1 MDAERWQRLSPLLD
15 ALLELDEE
23 ARAQSLAS
31 LREDDAQLADDLEE
45 LLALEAGREDFLSE
59 PLIAPHPGVHAG
71 ATVGPYEL
79 ERMLGEGGMG
89 QVWLA
94 RRADGLYQ
102 RRVALKL
109 LRPGL
114 ADPNL
119 RLRFTRERQIL
130 ARLEHPHIARLLDAG
145 ISSDNQPYLALE
157 YVEGEPVTDWCRSR
171 GPSVSTRVQLFL
183 QVCDAVSHAH
193 TNLIVHRDLKPSNIL
208 VTPLDDVRL
217 LDFGIAKLLD
227 TPEQA
232 LDHTRTGLRT
242 FTLHYAAPEQIR
254 GEPVTTMTDV
264 YSLGVVLY
272 EILAGCK
279 PYQLKRQ
286 SDAQWEDAILNVDP
300 VRPSQALQRE
310 STGSGRGS
318 DARARRQA
326 HEVAGDLDNIVL
338 KAMSKKPEQRYPS
351 VEALALDL
359 QRWLDGKPVHARPHS
374 LSYRARK
381 YVRRHRWALT
391 TGLAV
396 SLVLLTALGMV
407 AWQARQAVR
416 ESARAQAMQ
425 NFVVGLFENASGG
438 PAGATLDVRELL
450 EGGERRIDQELARQP
465 QARAELLGVV
475 ARLRVGLGDYDHALD
490 LLRRQS
496 ALVAGIGN
504 PPASL
509 QLQAATD
516 LGRVQHLKGQVDDCI
531 GTMQPLLAL
540 AREEERRLPLPV
552 SDFYSQLG
560 RCHQA
565 VRAIDEARVL
575 FLRSL
580 ALRRDP
586 LKDDA
591 GIVENLSDLAILHSA
606 GGDTARALS
615 EMRAALA
622 LLRSRAGDRHP
633 LAVDLLRMLCSLER
647 ESSNTAGAE
656 RDCSQALAL
665 AMDLRGPMHQSTID
679 ARRQLAAVHVD
690 QGRFAEAEAE
700 FQDTLGWMLA
710 RLGDRHADVAR
721 SYNSLAIVA
730 WERGDD
736 ATALRHLERAV
747 DIWRETGNDMLL
759 ASGLFNLSMVLHD
772 AGRDAEAEP
781 LVREA
786 LALRR
791 ASFGERHGLVGDTL
805 RLLGEI
811 QAGLGRDDAG
821 ATLRLAQTLTRE
833 GYGAQH
839 SHTRRAELSL
849 ARFEAVQGDTAA
861 LARLDVLADLPPG
874 EHELRKA
881 GWLARAYAAGIRC
894 GRPGARALELS
905 NLDALLA
912 QVQQAQPEGGAI
924 LREVRGVRDACQS
937 GALAARQALNRAA
950 TAAAAVRSAPRRAK
964 SS

>member
-15 ALLELDEE
+15 ALLELDDE

-31 LREDDAQLADDLEE
+31 LREEDPQLADDLEQ
-45 LLALEAGREDFLSE
+45 LLALEAEREDFLSE
-59 PLIAPHPGVHAG
+59 PLIAPNPGVHAG
-71 ATVGPYEL
+71 AAVGPYEL

-157 YVEGEPVTDWCRSR
+157 YVEGEPVTDWCKSR
-171 GPSVSTRVQLFL
+171 EPGVETRVRLFL

-272 EILAGCK
+272 EILVGSK
-279 PYQLKRQ
+279 PYQLKRP
-286 SDAQWEDAILNVDP
+286 SDAQWEDAILHVDP
-300 VRPSQALQRE
+300 ARPSLALQRE
-310 STGSGRGS
+310 AVSGGQGTDVRV
-318 DARARRQA
+318 RRRM
-326 HEVAGDLDNIVL
+326 HEIAGDLDNIVL
-338 KAMSKKPEQRYPS
+338 KAMSKRPEQRYPS

-374 LSYRARK
+374 LSYRMRK
-381 YVRRHRWALT
+381 YVRRHRWALS

-407 AWQARQAVR
+407 AWQARQAVQ

-438 PAGATLDVRELL
+438 PAGGTVDVRQLL

-465 QARAELLGVV
+465 LARAELLGVV
-475 ARLRVGLGDYDHALD
+475 ARLRLGLGDYDHALG

-496 ALVAGIGN
+496 ALVAGLGD

-509 QLQAATD
+509 QLQSATD
-516 LGRVQHLKGQVDDCI
+516 LGRALRLKGQIDDCI
-531 GTMQPLLAL
+531 ATMRPLLAL
-540 AREEERRLPLPV
+540 ARDEERRLPLQA
-552 SDFYSQLG
+552 SEFYSQLG
-560 RCHQA
+560 RCHHA
-565 VRAIDEARVL
+565 ARAIDEARVL
-575 FLRSL
+575 YLRSL

-591 GIVENLSDLAILHSA
+591 GIVENLADLAGLHSA

-622 LLRSRAGDRHP
+622 LLRSSAGERHP
-633 LAVDLLRMLCSLER
+633 LAIELLRTLCSLER
-647 ESSNTAGAE
+647 ESSNTASAE

-665 AMDLRGPMHQSTID
+665 GMDLFGPRHQSTID
-679 ARRQLAAVHVD
+679 ARRQLAAIHVD

-700 FQDTLGWMLA
+700 FQDTMGWLLT

-721 SYNSLAIVA
+721 NYNSLAIVA
-730 WERGDD
+730 WERGDY
-736 ATALRHLERAV
+736 ATAQRHLERAV
-747 DIWRETGNDMLL
+747 DIWRETGGTTLL
-759 ASGLFNLSMVLHD
+759 AGGLFNLAMVLHGS
-772 AGRDAEAEP
+772 GRDAEAEP
-781 LVREA
+781 LLREA

-791 ASFGERHGLVGDTL
+791 ASFGDRHGLVGDTL
-805 RLLGEI
+805 RLLGEVE
-811 QAGLGRDDAG
+811 AGLGREDAG
-821 ATLRLAQTLTRE
+821 ATLRLAQALTR
-833 GYGAQH
+833 GDYGPRH
-839 SHTRRAELSL
+839 SHTRRAEISL
-849 ARFEAVQGDTAA
+849 ARFEAAAGNAAA
-861 LARLDVLADLPPG
+861 LARLDALADLPQA

-881 GWLARAYAAGIRC
+881 GWLARAYAAGVRC
-894 GRPGARALELS
+894 GQPGARARALS
-905 NLDALLA
+905 DLDALLA
-912 QVQQAQPEGGAI
+912 QLQQAQPEGGAVP
-924 LREVRGVRDACQS
+924 REVQAVREACRS
-937 GALAARQALNRAA
+937 GALSP
-950 TAAAAVRSAPRRAK
+950 AAAAAAAARSGPRRA
-964 SS
+964 

>member
-15 ALLELDEE
+15 ALLELDDA

-31 LREDDAQLADDLEE
+31 LREDDPQLADDLEE
-45 LLALEAGREDFLSE
+45 LLALESGSEDFLAE
-59 PLIAPHPGVHAG
+59 PLITPHPGVHAG

-109 LRPGL
+109 LRPGI

-157 YVEGEPVTDWCRSR
+157 YVEGEPITDWCKSR
-171 GPSVSTRVQLFL
+171 EPSVATRVRLFL
-183 QVCDAVSHAH
+183 QICDAVSHAH

-227 TPEQA
+227 TPEHA

-272 EILAGCK
+272 EILVGSK
-279 PYQLKRQ
+279 PYQLKHP
-286 SDAQWEDAILNVDP
+286 SDAQWEDAILNADP
-300 VRPSQALQRE
+300 TRPSLALQRE
-310 STGSGRGS
+310 AVSGGQGTDVRV
-318 DARARRQA
+318 RRRTQ
-326 HEVAGDLDNIVL
+326 EIAGDLDNIVL
-338 KAMSKKPEQRYPS
+338 KAMSKRAEQRYQS

-374 LSYRARK
+374 LSYRVRK
-381 YVRRHRWALT
+381 YVRRHRWAVS
-391 TGLAV
+391 TGVAV

-407 AWQARQAVR
+407 AWQARQAVQ

-425 NFVVGLFENASGG
+425 NFVVGLFENASSG
-438 PAGATLDVRELL
+438 PAGSTVDVRQLL

-475 ARLRVGLGDYDHALD
+475 ARLRLGLGDYDHALE

-496 ALVAGIGN
+496 ALVAGIGS

-509 QLQAATD
+509 QLQSATD
-516 LGRVQHLKGQVDDCI
+516 LGRVLRLKGQIDDCI
-531 GTMQPLLAL
+531 ATMRPRLAL
-540 AREEERRLPLPV
+540 ARDEERRLPLPV
-552 SDFYSQLG
+552 SEFYSQLG
-560 RCHQA
+560 RCHHA
-565 VRAIDEARVL
+565 ARGIEEARVL
-575 FLRSL
+575 YLRSL

-591 GIVENLSDLAILHSA
+591 GIVENLADLAGLHSA
-606 GGDTARALS
+606 TGDTARALS
-615 EMRAALA
+615 ETRAALA
-622 LLRSRAGDRHP
+622 LLRSSAGERHP
-633 LAVDLLRMLCSLER
+633 LAIDLLRTLCSLER
-647 ESSNTAGAE
+647 ESSNTASAE
-656 RDCSQALAL
+656 SDCSQALVL
-665 AMDLRGPMHQSTID
+665 AMDLRGPQHQSTID

-700 FQDTLGWMLA
+700 FQDTLGWMLT
-710 RLGDRHADVAR
+710 RLGDRHPDVAR

-736 ATALRHLERAV
+736 ATALHHLERAV
-747 DIWRETGNDMLL
+747 EIWREGGNVSLL
-759 ASGLFNLSMVLHD
+759 ASGLFNLAMVLHD
-772 AGRDAEAEP
+772 AGRDADAEP
-781 LVREA
+781 LLREA
-786 LALRR
+786 LELRR
-791 ASFGERHGLVGDTL
+791 TSFGERHGLVGDTL
-805 RLLGEI
+805 RLLGEVE
-811 QAGLGRDDAG
+811 AGLGRDSAD
-821 ATLRLAQTLTRE
+821 ATLRMAQTLTRE
-833 GYGAQH
+833 DYGNQH
-839 SHTRRAELSL
+839 SHTRRAEISL
-849 ARFEAVQGDTAA
+849 ARFEATAGDVAA
-861 LARLDVLADLPPG
+861 LSRLDALADLPPG
-874 EHELRKA
+874 EYELRKA

-894 GRPGARALELS
+894 TQPGARALALS
-905 NLDALLA
+905 NLDALLM
-912 QVQQAQPEGGAI
+912 QLQQAQPEGGAI
-924 LREVRGVRDACQS
+924 PREVRTVRETCQS
-937 GALAARQALNRAA
+937 SPHAARGTLSRAAA
-950 TAAAAVRSAPRRAK
+950 TAAAARSGPRRAK
-964 SS
+964 SA